1 MHWLTYLWLNY
12 FWPSDLGNGPE
23 AIQQSVL
30 YAAIAV
36 LFIPPIRKYFSRHIK
51 SLHDKLDEHHK
62 AQLAQSK
69 KHHEALLRQA
79 EDHHVKQLDLMK
91 KHHAEHLLALQG
103 ATPKPKVTPIR
114 KKPE

>member
-36 LFIPPIRKYFSRHIK
+36 VFIPPIRKYFSRHIK
-51 SLHDKLDEHHK
+51 SLHDKLDGHHK
-62 AQLAQSK
+62 AQLAQAQ
-69 KHHEALLRQA
+69 KHHEAILQQNEEHHEEAMKQA
-79 EDHHVKQLDLMK
+79 QTHHEAHM
-91 KHHAEHLLALQG
+91 AAL
-103 ATPKPKVTPIR
+103 KPKRPA
-114 KKPE
+114 KKAT